1 MLVLFLSIT
10 DPRNSKAA
18 EVSLVWMAEPHPS
31 STLFHIPLLYS
42 FCNWFQITSAKH
54 YWEARGRS
62 LICYLN
68 QLQSAVPK
76 QNLVKVTSVSICR
89 AINLIA
95 VLAASICIL
104 LHWHLFWSSPQGQS
118 FRSHQHLSLVCP
130 SEQLKTDYNEVTNI
144 MEDSHQLHPEIA

>member
-1 MLVLFLSIT
+1 MDCAVRMLVLFLNIT

-31 STLFHIPLLYS
+31 SILFHIPLLYS
-42 FCNWFQITSAKH
+42 FCNWSQITSAKH
-54 YWEARGRS
+54 YWEAHGRS

-118 FRSHQHLSLVCP
+118 FRSHHTSPLYVLQSN
-130 SEQLKTDYNEVTNI
+130 SKQIT
-144 MEDSHQLHPEIA
+144 MR